1 MCFYIKIED
10 LAANALIEMLKKNQG
25 RFVSYDDLRAYGT
38 KVVELLSE
46 QGEKAVLIMS
56 REDTSTLLRDYT
68 DFFEEREVNS
78 RIGLY
83 LKDEKT
89 TTDLVQQF
97 RGYLAFDVLLALMS
111 KTSLQ
116 ALGV

>member
-1 MCFYIKIED
+1 M
-10 LAANALIEMLKKNQG
+10 
-25 RFVSYDDLRAYGT
+25 
-38 KVVELLSE
+38 LSE